1 MKKPEFSKLIFCV
14 DTILTISVTI
24 FGCVLMWR
32 TADLSALPTL
42 LSLAFGAYATTTGF
56 YFWKARKENEIKLLK
71 ANNIKIERRDIT
83 GKTEDEYTE
92 NQIDVPYDGTEGTS
106 RYE

>member
-1 MKKPEFSKLIFCV
+1 MKKIEFSKLIFCIDV
-14 DTILTISVTI
+14 VLTVSVTV

-71 ANNIKIERRDIT
+71 ANHIEIKRQDIISQ
-83 GKTEDEYTE
+83 EDETQ
-92 NQIDVPYDGTEGTS
+92 NDVPFGTEGMND
-106 RYE
+106 YEQ

>member
-1 MKKPEFSKLIFCV
+1 MKKFEFSKLIFTV
-14 DTILTISVTI
+14 DTLLTVGVTV

-71 ANNIKIERRDIT
+71 ANGIKVGRKDILGT
-83 GKTEDEYTE
+83 TADEYT
-92 NQIDVPYDGTEGTS
+92 NQNEAPYGAEGTDT
-106 RYE
+106 YEQE